1 MWFYWPKKPRFID
14 MFNLVQCAR
23 SLNQLES
30 IPMQPMVNIALRAAR
45 EAGEMIVKSADN
57 LDLIKVDEKGRHDF
71 VTEVDRRSEE
81 TIIYH
86 IKKAYPDHAFLG
98 EESGRSGDPESDIEW
113 IIDPLDGTTNFIRG
127 IPHVAI
133 SIACR
138 IKGKLEHA
146 VILEPFKREEFTA
159 SRGKGAHLN
168 GRRIRVS
175 GRKEQAGALYGTGIP
190 FSAPSFNYMTEYL
203 TCMQEF
209 ADNSAG
215 IRRLGVASLDLAYL
229 AAGKMDVF
237 WEMYLKPWDIAAGV
251 LVVREAGGMVSD
263 FNGGESFLE
272 SGHIL
277 AATPRLFKPSLQ
289 VVSKHLGKIK

>member
-1 MWFYWPKKPRFID
+1 LNDKKRRFID
-14 MFNLVQCAR
+14 NFNLLQCAR
-23 SLNQLES
+23 SLNHLEPT
-30 IPMQPMVNIALRAAR
+30 PMQPMVNIALRAAR
-45 EAGEMIVKSADN
+45 VAGEMIVKSADN
-57 LDLIKVDEKGRHDF
+57 LDLVKVDEKGRHDF
-71 VTEVDRRSEE
+71 VTEVDKRSEE

-86 IKKAYPDHAFLG
+86 IKKAYPDHTFLG
-98 EESGRSGDPESDIEW
+98 EETGRSGNPDSDVEW
-113 IIDPLDGTTNFIRG
+113 IIDPLDGTTNFVRG

-190 FSAPSFNYMTEYL
+190 FNAPAFNHMDDYL
-203 TCMQEF
+203 ACMKEF

-229 AAGKMDVF
+229 AAGRMDVF

-263 FNGGESFLE
+263 FQGGESFLE
-272 SGHIL
+272 NGHIL
-277 AATPRLFKPSLQ
+277 AATPKLFKSSLQ
-289 VVSKHLGKIK
+289 VVSKYLGHRC

>member
-1 MWFYWPKKPRFID
+1 
-14 MFNLVQCAR
+14 V
-23 SLNQLES
+23 
-30 IPMQPMVNIALRAAR
+30 
-45 EAGEMIVKSADN
+45 
-57 LDLIKVDEKGRHDF
+57 
-71 VTEVDRRSEE
+71 
-81 TIIYH
+81 
-86 IKKAYPDHAFLG
+86 
-98 EESGRSGDPESDIEW
+98 
-113 IIDPLDGTTNFIRG
+113 RG

-133 SIACR
+133 SIACQ

-175 GRKEQAGALYGTGIP
+175 GRKEKAGALYGTGIP
-190 FSAPSFNYMTEYL
+190 FGAPSFAYMTEYL
-203 TCMQEF
+203 ACMQEF

-229 AAGKMDVF
+229 AAGKIDVF

-263 FNGGESFLE
+263 FDGGESFLD
-272 SGHIL
+272 SGHII
-277 AATPRLFKPSLQ
+277 ASTPRLFKSSLQ

>member
-1 MWFYWPKKPRFID
+1 MRAL
-14 MFNLVQCAR
+14 FN
-23 SLNQLES
+23 SFGTTT
-30 IPMQPMVNIALRAAR
+30 MQPMVNIALRAAR

-71 VTEVDRRSEE
+71 VTEVDKRSEE

-86 IKKAYPDHAFLG
+86 LKKAYPDHAFLG
-98 EESGRSGDPESDIEW
+98 EETGRSGNPDSDTVW
-113 IIDPLDGTTNFIRG
+113 IIDPLDGTTNFVRG

-133 SIACR
+133 SIACQF
-138 IKGKLEHA
+138 KGKLEHA

-175 GRKEQAGALYGTGIP
+175 GRKEKAGALYGTGIP
-190 FSAPSFNYMTEYL
+190 FSNPSFAYMTEYL
-203 TCMQEF
+203 SCMQEF

-215 IRRLGVASLDLAYL
+215 IRRMGVASLDLAYL
-229 AAGKMDVF
+229 AAGKIDVF

-251 LVVREAGGMVSD
+251 LVIREAGGMVSD

-272 SGHIL
+272 SGHII
-277 AATPRLFKPSLQ
+277 ASTPRLFKSSLQ